1 MDIKKAQFVKSIVN
15 MKGHPGGEYP
25 EIAVAGKSNVGKSSL
40 INYMCGNK
48 KLAKTSGT
56 PGKTRLV
63 NFFLINDNFYFVDL
77 PGYGFAKVAK
87 SEQESWGRMIEGYLA
102 ETRHLKAM
110 LILLDI
116 RHQPTANDMMMFDW
130 AAQYGLPVICAA
142 TKADKIAKSK
152 RFQQLKLIKQAIGF
166 GTGFEIYPVSSQ
178 DKFGKEDLI
187 DAFAAYL

>member
-1 MDIKKAQFVKSIVN
+1 MDIKKAVFIKSIVN
-15 MKGHPGGEYP
+15 MKDHPGGDYP

-63 NFFLINDNFYFVDL
+63 NFFLINDAFYLVDL
-77 PGYGFAKVAK
+77 PGYGYAKVSK
-87 SEQESWGRMIEGYLA
+87 SEQQSWGHMIEGYLA
-102 ETRHLKAM
+102 GTRQLKAM

-116 RHQPTANDMMMFDW
+116 RHQQTQNDLMMFNW

-152 RFQQLKLIKQAIGF
+152 RFQQLKMIKQAIGY
-166 GTGFEIYPVSSQ
+166 GTGFDIFPVSSQ

-187 DAFAAYL
+187 DAFAAFI